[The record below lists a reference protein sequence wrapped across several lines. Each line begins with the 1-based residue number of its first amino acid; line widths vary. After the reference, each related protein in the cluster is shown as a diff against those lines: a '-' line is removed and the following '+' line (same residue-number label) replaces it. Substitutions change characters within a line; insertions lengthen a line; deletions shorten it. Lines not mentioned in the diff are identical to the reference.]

1 MNFVKVEAFPIRGRF
16 EIELPEAFIGKIGLL
31 EFSLPCINHR
41 EIPNNYVEIT
51 CDQLDPTL
59 NPKRIFKRLFYPRT
73 QVTNQANFWEAKI
86 IEYHDVNTS
95 DKFLSFKID
104 RLNGPISFHRNVKDH
119 RIFATI
125 VFVDESEKE
134 KWTYV

>member
-1 MNFVKVEAFPIRGRF
+1 MNFVNVEAFPIRGRF

-41 EIPNNYVEIT
+41 EIPNHSVEIS
-51 CDQLDPTL
+51 CDQLDSNS
-59 NPKRIFKRLFYPRT
+59 NPKRIFKRLFFPRT
-73 QVTNQANFWEAKI
+73 PVTTQANFWEAKN
-86 IEYHDVNTS
+86 IEWHSVNTS
-95 DKFLSFKID
+95 DRFLTFRIK
-104 RLNGPISFHRNVKDH
+104 RLSGPIHFHRNVKDH

-125 VFVDESEKE
+125 VFAEETGIE